1 MAIKA
6 LKYMLLSKVPSLAPY
21 QLRGILTCTVLSQV
35 MLNLPDEVTN
45 LVSGKLALRYPGKHF
60 VNNLGESKKNSYLYF
75 YCRRHSGP
83 DMESMKAV
91 ALAAKA
97 RSLADFQKA
106 VKAYKVK
113 YEQRPPLHLPSV

>member
-60 VNNLGESKKNSYLYF
+60 VNNLGESKKILIYIF
-75 YCRRHSGP
+75 I
-83 DMESMKAV
+83 V
-91 ALAAKA
+91 ADTLV
-97 RSLADFQKA
+97 QTWN
-106 VKAYKVK
+106 
-113 YEQRPPLHLPSV
+113 Q